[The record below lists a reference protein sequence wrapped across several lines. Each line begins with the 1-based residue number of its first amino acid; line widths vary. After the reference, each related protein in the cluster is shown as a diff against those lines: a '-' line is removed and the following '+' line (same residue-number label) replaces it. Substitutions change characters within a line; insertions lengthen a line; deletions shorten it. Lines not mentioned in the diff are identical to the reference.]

1 MEEDVQRYFEHGLA
15 DSTKKTYQA
24 GKKKFIQFC
33 HLYAITN
40 PLPVSQSLLC
50 CYISYLAK
58 SGLAY
63 STIKT
68 YLSAIR
74 HLQIS
79 AGLPAPEVTS
89 MPKLSLVERG
99 IRRLKSS
106 EPGRTR
112 LPITPGI
119 LRQLRALWSCRA
131 SEVDYIMIWAACC
144 TAFFGFFRMGEITAP
159 SPYSFNQDS
168 QLTIA
173 DVAVDDSSNP
183 MVLRI
188 RLKRTKTQQFKAVDI
203 YLGRTNDD
211 LCPVAALLAYIAVRG
226 MSAGPLFFFQ
236 DGRYLTKESFI
247 SWVRS
252 ALDTLGINSAEYAGH
267 SFRIGAATTAAEQ
280 GIEDSVI
287 KMLGRWESSAYQ
299 VYIQTSRELLAAMSK
314 RLAAPPTQK

>member
-1 MEEDVQRYFEHGLA
+1 
-15 DSTKKTYQA
+15 
-24 GKKKFIQFC
+24 
-33 HLYAITN
+33 
-40 PLPVSQSLLC
+40 
-50 CYISYLAK
+50 
-58 SGLAY
+58 
-63 STIKT
+63 
-68 YLSAIR
+68 
-74 HLQIS
+74 
-79 AGLPAPEVTS
+79 
-89 MPKLSLVERG
+89 
-99 IRRLKSS
+99 
-106 EPGRTR
+106 
-112 LPITPGI
+112 
-119 LRQLRALWSCRA
+119 
-131 SEVDYIMIWAACC
+131 
-144 TAFFGFFRMGEITAP
+144 MGEITAP

-236 DGRYLTKESFI
+236 DGQYLTKESFI

-299 VYIQTSRELLAAMSK
+299 IYIQTPRELGALSSNVEEISSTTNSEVEC
-314 RLAAPPTQK
+314 PPSAYYLCCVLCYDMTNYIFINMVLKINDHW